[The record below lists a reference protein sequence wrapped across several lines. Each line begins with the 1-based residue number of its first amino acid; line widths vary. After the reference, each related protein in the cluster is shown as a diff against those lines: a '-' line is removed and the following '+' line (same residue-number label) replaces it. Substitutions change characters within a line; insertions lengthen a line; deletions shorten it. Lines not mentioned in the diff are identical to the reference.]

1 MQIVVLAKEVWRGVS
16 ARSSFAGEPP
26 AEDKGLNRVTA
37 GLTFTRW
44 DSSRPADVDNL
55 ILLTFEEARSFRRS
69 IPVLLSRGIHADA
82 GV

>member
-1 MQIVVLAKEVWRGVS
+1 MQIVVLANEVWRGVS

-44 DSSRPADVDNL
+44 DSSRPADVNNL
-55 ILLTFEEARSFRRS
+55 ILLTFEEVR
-69 IPVLLSRGIHADA
+69 PLVPGTL
-82 GV
+82 